1 MMNLPWSVVRLLA
14 LLALAPVF
22 TGCAAVVVGGAVA
35 GGAAMATDRRTV
47 GTITE
52 DQEIEL
58 RAANRINSKYKDK
71 VHVSVTSYNRLAL
84 ITGEAPDEPVK
95 QDVGKIVAGVGNV
108 RSVVNDLVIGP
119 IDPGYWSNDA
129 ITTSKVKAR
138 FVDANKFNALNI
150 KVITENGVV
159 YLMGLVT
166 RKEADDAT
174 EVARTTGG
182 VKKVVRVFEYI
193 KPPAP
198 EEKPLPP
205 GEKPV
210 PAAAAPAPVTPA
222 PAGSAPVGTPLKPP
236 N

>member
-1 MMNLPWSVVRLLA
+1 MMNQLWHRLRLLA
-14 LLALAPVF
+14 LLALLPVF

-58 RAANRINSKYKDK
+58 RASNRISSKYKDK
-71 VHVSVTSYNRLAL
+71 VHISVTSYNRMAL

-95 QDVGKIVAGVGNV
+95 QDVEKIVAGVGNV
-108 RSVVNDLVIGP
+108 RSVVNEVVVGP

-129 ITTSKVKAR
+129 ITTSKVKGR
-138 FVDANKFNALNI
+138 FVDANKFNALNV
-150 KVITENGVV
+150 KVVTENGVV

-166 RKEADDAT
+166 RQEADDAT
-174 EVARTTGG
+174 QVARTTGG

-193 KPPAP
+193 KPPGPTEPA
-198 EEKPLPP
+198 
-205 GEKPV
+205 
-210 PAAAAPAPVTPA
+210 PAAAAAPVAPVAPA
-222 PAGSAPVGTPLKPP
+222 PAPAAPASPTAAPVGTPLKP
-236 N
+236 